1 MNCPSCN
8 NEIKEGVNACPN
20 CGEVLVKKERGN
32 ITFPLNPLAK
42 PLSVGAYMLMML
54 IGMISPINVILYL
67 IWAFSPNTN
76 INRKNFARAMLLM
89 WLIAIILMIGTYFLL
104 TYVFKID
111 LNTMFKF

>member
-42 PLSVGAYMLMML
+42 PLSTGSYMIMML
-54 IGMISPINVILYL
+54 LGMISPINVILYL
-67 IWAFSPNTN
+67 IWALSPNTN

-89 WLIAIILMIGTYFLL
+89 WLIAIILIIGAYFLIAYL
-104 TYVFKID
+104 SKID
-111 LNTMFKF
+111 LRSLFTL